1 MNNFKIRDL
10 VPRPIRDIAWGV
22 SNIKQFAEKRGPRQS
37 IESFL
42 KGESGMRATEEAQK
56 MIRGALQVALFAGGF
71 YAVRYMGWSAVT
83 TIVLGSVLSTA
94 SLVTG
99 ASFYGLSY
107 GAHMLLHCI
116 GTGSFW
122 HFLRGITCV
131 GGGYYALEHL
141 ELFQIGMLDKGLVKL
156 GSEKGAPILLNQL
169 L

>member
-83 TIVLGSVLSTA
+83 TIVLDLFSQRPLLSRARVSMAFLMELTCSSTA
-94 SLVTG
+94 LERGHS
-99 ASFYGLSY
+99 
-107 GAHMLLHCI
+107 
-116 GTGSFW
+116 GTS
-122 HFLRGITCV
+122 
-131 GGGYYALEHL
+131 
-141 ELFQIGMLDKGLVKL
+141 
-156 GSEKGAPILLNQL
+156 
-169 L
+169 